1 MTEPEYIVTDAN
13 MATGLSEAHQKAMI
27 EKYGHIPE
35 LNQMVVV
42 DEDGTEGGYTAY
54 AEIPAE
60 ELEKQRK
67 LRPYFFPPE

>member
-35 LNQMVVV
+35 LTEMVAV
-42 DEDGTEGGYTAY
+42 DEEPDD
-54 AEIPAE
+54 
-60 ELEKQRK
+60 
-67 LRPYFFPPE
+67 